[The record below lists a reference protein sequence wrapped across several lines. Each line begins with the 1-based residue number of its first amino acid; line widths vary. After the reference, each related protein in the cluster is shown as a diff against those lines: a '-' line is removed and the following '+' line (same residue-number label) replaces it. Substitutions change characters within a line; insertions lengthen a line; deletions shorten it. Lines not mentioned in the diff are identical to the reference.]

1 MSKKVKGKKL
11 THEEKK
17 ITKGNKLCYF
27 DVIFPETLLDHCT
40 KIKEKKRMEEEISP
54 TISLHRFIAV
64 CKTDEQ
70 VEQLRLAILSGG
82 SEFDLA
88 KTDDKGYS
96 ALHWAGKSLL
106 T

>member
-1 MSKKVKGKKL
+1 
-11 THEEKK
+11 
-17 ITKGNKLCYF
+17 
-27 DVIFPETLLDHCT
+27 
-40 KIKEKKRMEEEISP
+40 MEEEISP

-96 ALHWAGKSLL
+96 ALHWAGKSSL
-106 T
+106 TSLKNIFLIGRPLICLTIFQSHISYIIPQERKRTEAYISQKEK